1 VTWEKV
7 AEPAVS
13 CPLLRRGK
21 LLLQIFVLLSSG
33 DLTVH
38 SVAVPESRSGDAPD
52 PVEKMHL
59 SDCKGL
65 RLLQEGAESGKGV
78 CFSSAFGK
86 YSVA

>member
-1 VTWEKV
+1 
-7 AEPAVS
+7 
-13 CPLLRRGK
+13 
-21 LLLQIFVLLSSG
+21 
-33 DLTVH
+33 VH